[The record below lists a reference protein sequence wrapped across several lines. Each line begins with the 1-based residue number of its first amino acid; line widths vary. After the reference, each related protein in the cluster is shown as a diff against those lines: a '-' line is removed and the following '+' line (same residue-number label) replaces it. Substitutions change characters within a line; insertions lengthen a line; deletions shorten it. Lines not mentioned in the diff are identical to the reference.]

1 VRIQILVF
9 DGFDEL
15 DVIGPLEV
23 FRRAE
28 AAGAEVEV
36 ELATI
41 ARSDEIVSQHGLRI
55 HPDSILSQ
63 DADLV
68 IVPGGG
74 WIARSPKGAWAEA
87 NKGDSILSQD
97 ADLVIVP
104 GGGWIARSPKGVW
117 AEANKGDVPNAIA
130 KLHSNGKTIA
140 SVCTGAMLLAKA
152 GLLRGR
158 RAVTHHRAI
167 AELKREGANI
177 AHARV
182 VDGGDLVTSG
192 GVTSGLDLSLWL
204 VKRYFG
210 SKLADSIEEG
220 LEYRRR
226 GRVLKENV
234 RRGRGETTK
243 PKAAK

>member
-87 NKGDSILSQD
+87 NKGDI
-97 ADLVIVP
+97 
-104 GGGWIARSPKGVW
+104 
-117 AEANKGDVPNAIA
+117 PNAIA

>member
-1 VRIQILVF
+1 MRIQILVF

-87 NKGDSILSQD
+87 NKGDI
-97 ADLVIVP
+97 
-104 GGGWIARSPKGVW
+104 
-117 AEANKGDVPNAIA
+117 PNAIA

>member
-74 WIARSPKGAWAEA
+74 WIARSPKGA
-87 NKGDSILSQD
+87 
-97 ADLVIVP
+97 
-104 GGGWIARSPKGVW
+104 W